1 MPTTTIRLPEEL
13 KELVASVAL
22 AEGVSSHAFIVQ
34 AVAEKAG
41 QAKARNEFYAVARER
56 SAEIARTGKTVSLA
70 EMRKYALDVATGR
83 PAKRPKA
90 RKLAR

>member
-1 MPTTTIRLPEEL
+1 MSTTTIRLPEDL
-13 KELVASVAL
+13 KDLIATVAL

-41 QAKARNEFYAVARER
+41 RAKARNEFYAVARER
-56 SAEIARTGKTVSLA
+56 SAEIARTGKTVSQA
-70 EMRKYALDVATGR
+70 EMRKYALDIAAGR

-90 RKLAR
+90 RKPAP

>member
-1 MPTTTIRLPEEL
+1 MSTTTIRLPEEL
-13 KELVASVAL
+13 KELVATVAR
-22 AEGVSSHAFIVQ
+22 AEGVSAHAFIVQ

-41 QAKARNEFYAVARER
+41 QAKARNEFHAVARER

-70 EMRKYALDVATGR
+70 EMRKYALDVAAGR

>member
-13 KELVASVAL
+13 KELVATVAR
-22 AEGVSSHAFIVQ
+22 AEGVSAHAFIVQ

-41 QAKARNEFYAVARER
+41 QANARNEFHAVARER
-56 SAEIARTGKTVSLA
+56 SAEIARIGKTVSLA
-70 EMRKYALDVATGR
+70 AMRKYVLDVAAGR
-83 PAKRPKA
+83 PANRPTA